1 MFGFSFWE
9 IMMVLVIAL
18 VVLGPKRL
26 PPLARTLGG
35 WMRKLQAAS
44 GELKSAIEEPLN
56 EVRKPLEEMRDDLMQ
71 TVHKFED
78 DVQSTMNDAETTLR
92 DTVEKD
98 PYADAD
104 HNPYA
109 EADAGAD
116 DEEED
121 LPTEIDDRRREVEAL
136 YAASAAED
144 EADDP
149 LLDADFDDAD
159 AWDPDGVGDEAEG
172 AAEVVEEVPAA
183 AHADATDVVDPV
195 EERVP
200 ATPPTAAEEASTT
213 LGFAAAEER
222 PVDVDARAD
231 DHPRAADPN
240 KTSGA

>member
-26 PPLARTLGG
+26 PALAKTLGSG
-35 WMRKLQAAS
+35 LRKLQQAS

-56 EVRKPLEEMRDDLMQ
+56 EVRKPLEDMRDDLMS

-78 DVQSTMNDAETTLR
+78 DVQNTMSGAEKTLR

-98 PYADAD
+98 PYADED
-104 HNPYA
+104 HDPYA
-109 EADAGAD
+109 SPPD
-116 DEEED
+116 DDPED
-121 LPTEIDDRRREVEAL
+121 MPTEIDDRRREVEAL

-149 LLDADFDDAD
+149 LLGDDDDDDDGDADG
-159 AWDPDGVGDEAEG
+159 WDPDGVGDEDE
-172 AAEVVEEVPAA
+172 AEVAGEVEVAT
-183 AHADATDVVDPV
+183 HADAADAVDPV

-213 LGFAAAEER
+213 VGFATAEEQ
-222 PVDVDARAD
+222 PDDEDAQGD
-231 DHPRAADPN
+231 DHPRAADPD
-240 KTSGA
+240 KATGA